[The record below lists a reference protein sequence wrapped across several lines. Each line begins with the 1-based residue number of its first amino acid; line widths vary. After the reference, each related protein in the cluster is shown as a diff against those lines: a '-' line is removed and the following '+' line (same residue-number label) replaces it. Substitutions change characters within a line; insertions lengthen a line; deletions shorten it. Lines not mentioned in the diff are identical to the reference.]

1 MNELLEDLQELDNAC
16 IGSDRQDFEVLQA
29 IAGECLRVLNIS
41 ETELYEDI
49 LKDVIADETLV
60 AIVEDT
66 PDLRNELSIITELKS
81 LYEQLR
87 AMKLQ
92 GKVYEVLDKFFNE
105 QLYRTL

>member
-1 MNELLEDLQELDNAC
+1 MQDVLEDLQELNNAC
-16 IGSDRQDFEVLQA
+16 IGSDHQDFETLQS
-29 IAGECLRVLNIS
+29 IAGECLRVLNVS
-41 ETELYEDI
+41 EIELYEDI
-49 LKDVIADETLV
+49 LKHVIADETLV

-66 PDLRNELSIITELKS
+66 PELRNELSIVTELKS